1 MLILLFLCVVA
12 GLLSLVVAIQFSATL
27 RRITWNPPRDDGST
41 HEAKVSV
48 VIPARD
54 EEQDIAQALQSV
66 LNQVGVD
73 LEVVVIN
80 DHSSD
85 RTGAIVDSLAATDSR
100 LKILHN
106 PALPPGWLGKCN
118 AMQQAAALTSGDYLL
133 FTDADVIHDP
143 SSMVTALAEMGRSRL
158 DFFSLFPR
166 VDCLSVWE
174 NVLAPVFVGG
184 MVQYATTGIEAGDSR
199 DAVAA
204 GAFMMVRSTAF
215 RAVGGFE
222 PIRSEMFDDV
232 SLARLLKASGYRIGF
247 RAAPQLLQVRLF
259 KGNRH
264 AFWGMTKNIL
274 EVLGGRLWL
283 APFVM
288 LLPVFVFWTPLLAFA
303 VGLIQ
308 GNRLLV
314 AVAAFTYLIQYSLLW
329 LGWRLFSFHPIKVLL
344 FPLVAVVVASCLIR
358 ALYYQTFKG
367 AVRWRGRTVRVRG
380 LPPTQ
385 VEIISKSTLEES

>member
-1 MLILLFLCVVA
+1 MLILLFLCLVSSFLSIVV
-12 GLLSLVVAIQFSATL
+12 GVQFAAAL
-27 RRITWNPPRDDGST
+27 RRISWNPPGEGSI
-41 HEAKVSV
+41 HEAKLSV
-48 VIPARD
+48 ILPARN
-54 EEQDIAQALQSV
+54 EEEDIASAVQSV

-73 LEVVVIN
+73 IEVVVVN

-85 RTGAIVDSLAATDSR
+85 RTGAIVDSLATTDTR
-100 LKILHN
+100 LKIMHN
-106 PALPPGWLGKCN
+106 PALPPGWLGKSN
-118 AMQQAAALTSGDYLL
+118 AMQQAAALASGDYLV
-133 FTDADVIHDP
+133 FTDADVLHDP
-143 SSMVTALAEMGRSRL
+143 RSMATALAEMERSRL

-166 VDCLSVWE
+166 IHCLSVWE

-184 MVQYATTGIEAGDSR
+184 MVQYATTGIEVGNSR

-204 GAFMMVRSTAF
+204 GAFMMVRSEAF

-222 PIRSEMFDDV
+222 SIRGEMFDDV
-232 SLARLLKASGYRIGF
+232 SLARLLKASGYRLGF

-288 LLPVFVFWTPLLAFA
+288 LLPVFVFWTPLVAGA
-303 VGLIQ
+303 VGVIQ
-308 GNRLLV
+308 GNGLLV
-314 AVAAFTYLIQYSLLW
+314 AVAVATYLVQYSLLW
-329 LGWRLFSFHPIKVLL
+329 LGRSLFSFHPAKVLF
-344 FPLVAVVVASCLIR
+344 FPLVAIVVASCLIR

-367 AVRWRGRTVRVRG
+367 AVRWRGRTVQVRG
-380 LPPTQ
+380 LSPSQ
-385 VEIISKSTLEES
+385 VAIMSESAIDES